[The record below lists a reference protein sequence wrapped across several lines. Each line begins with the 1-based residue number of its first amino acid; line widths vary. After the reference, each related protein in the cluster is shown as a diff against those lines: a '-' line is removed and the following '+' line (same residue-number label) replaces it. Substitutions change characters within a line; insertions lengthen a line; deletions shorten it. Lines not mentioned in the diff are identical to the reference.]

1 MSEHHITNDSE
12 LSVSRKKFLRTAGS
26 AALFA
31 ALGISFSA
39 CSVNDANDMSDPPT
53 SSPPPTQP
61 PSSDAITI
69 QGNTITI
76 NLASSSV
83 SDLKTQGRWLLISQ
97 ASTLVVNVDG
107 TTIRAFTS
115 VCTHAGCATNWQFGD
130 SRFTCT
136 CHGSQFNTAGQVVRG
151 PATSNLAEFTVTRNG
166 DTLTI
171 QK

>member
-1 MSEHHITNDSE
+1 MSEHHQTTNSE
-12 LSVSRKKFLRTAGS
+12 LSVSRKQFLRTAGS

-39 CSVNDANDMSDPPT
+39 CNVNDANDPPT
-53 SSPPPTQP
+53 STPPPTLP
-61 PSSDAITI
+61 PNSDAITI

-76 NLASSSV
+76 NLAHSST
-83 SDLKTQGRWLLISQ
+83 SDLKNQGRWLLISQ

-151 PATSNLAEFTVTRNG
+151 PATANLAEFTVTRNG